1 VELYQAEWCPHSH
14 KVRQRL
20 TELGLD
26 FWARQVA
33 ADPSRRQQMRQHVG
47 TDEIPVLVP
56 DDGEAVCGEDDI
68 LEYLSRFA
76 EAPGAGAH
84 RAKAREEVPTFA
96 EVGSAQS

>member
-1 VELYQAEWCPHSH
+1 MELYQAEWCPHSH

-33 ADPSRRQQMRQHVG
+33 ADPDERNEMRQHVG

-56 DDGEAVCGEDDI
+56 DDEDPVSGEDEI
-68 LEYLSRFA
+68 LQYLARF
-76 EAPGAGAH
+76 EPGPDADAH
-84 RAKAREEVPTFA
+84 RERALEEVPAFTPL
-96 EVGSAQS
+96 